1 MANHIYERDKQYRGD
16 YLLLPIKWEVEAV
29 TRNYS
34 FKKVLLKLS
43 LNSQENTCA
52 AAFFLIKLQPDA
64 SNLIKK
70 ETLTQV
76 FSFEFYKIF
85 KKTFFI
91 EHLQWLLLEND
102 IHDKMQ

>member
-43 LNSQENTCA
+43 QNLQENTCA
-52 AAFFLIKLQPDA
+52 AA
-64 SNLIKK
+64 
-70 ETLTQV
+70 
-76 FSFEFYKIF
+76 SF
-85 KKTFFI
+85 
-91 EHLQWLLLEND
+91 
-102 IHDKMQ
+102 